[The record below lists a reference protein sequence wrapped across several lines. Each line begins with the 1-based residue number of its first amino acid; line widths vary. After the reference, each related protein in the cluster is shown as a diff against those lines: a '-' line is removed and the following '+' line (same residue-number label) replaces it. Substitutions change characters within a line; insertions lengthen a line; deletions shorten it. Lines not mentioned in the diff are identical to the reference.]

1 MHKAAMIVQANPTT
15 TAALIVAAG
24 RGVRAGS
31 GELAKQYR
39 PIGGDAVLTLCIE
52 AFISHPAID
61 VVQVVIG
68 ADDATHYH
76 AAAPDSARL
85 LPPVTGA
92 ATRQGSVLVGLNALA
107 TTQPIERVLI
117 HDAARPFTSAD
128 LISRVV
134 DGLEQAEAIVPT
146 LPVTSTLKV
155 VDARNTVTKTIPRE
169 GLFTAE
175 TPQGFRFSTILTAH
189 QKAQTERHEFTDDAA
204 IAEWAGIPV
213 RAVAGQVGNIKLTT
227 AADIAEADRRLAR
240 EALLDTGD
248 IRVGNGYDVHV
259 FGPGSQVMLG
269 GVAIP
274 HSHALRGHSDADVGL
289 HALTDALLGALAD
302 GDIGSHFPPSD
313 PQWKGASSDRF
324 LADAV
329 RRVTARGGIISHLDL
344 TLVAEAPKIGP
355 HRDAMRKRIAEIC
368 RIDVERVGVK
378 ATTSEGL
385 GFTGRGEGIAAQA
398 TATIRL
404 PFGRS

>member
-1 MHKAAMIVQANPTT
+1 MNKATMNVQANPTA

-31 GELAKQYR
+31 EELAKQYR
-39 PIGGDAVLTLCIE
+39 PIGGDAVLTRCIN

-61 VVQVVIG
+61 IVQVVIG
-68 ADDATHYH
+68 ADDAALYH

-92 ATRQGSVLVGLNALA
+92 DTRQGSVLAGLNALA
-107 TTQPIERVLI
+107 ATQPPGRVLI

-134 DGLEQAEAIVPT
+134 DGLEQAEAVVPT
-146 LPVTSTLKV
+146 LPVTSTLKA
-155 VDARNTVTKTIPRE
+155 VDAQDTVTATVPRE

-175 TPQGFRFSTILTAH
+175 TPQGFRFSTILAAH
-189 QKAQTERHEFTDDAA
+189 QKAQAKGSEFTDDAA

-213 RAVAGQVGNIKLTT
+213 RAVAGQAGNIKLTT
-227 AADIAEADRRLAR
+227 ASDIAEADRRLAG
-240 EALLDTGD
+240 EALLGTGD
-248 IRVGNGYDVHV
+248 IRVGNGYDVHA
-259 FGPGSQVMLG
+259 FGPGSEVMLG
-269 GVAIP
+269 GIAIP
-274 HSHALRGHSDADVGL
+274 HSHALKGHSDADVGL
-289 HALTDALLGALAD
+289 HALTDAVLGALAD

-313 PQWKGASSDRF
+313 PQWKDVSSDRF
-324 LADAV
+324 LAHAM
-329 RRVTARGGIISHLDL
+329 RRLTARGGIVSHLDL
-344 TLVAEAPKIGP
+344 TLIAEAPKIGP

-368 RIDVERVGVK
+368 GIDVERVGVK

-404 PFGRS
+404 PFGRP